1 MVKALKIFC
10 AGLIMAFIK
19 RSILIIISNYG
30 KKINFSEIASQILDT
45 KELFLETLFLVSIYY
60 IFEWFLKNF

>member
-19 RSILIIISNYG
+19 RSILIVIANYG
-30 KKINFSEIASQILDT
+30 KKIDFSEIASQILDT

-60 IFEWFLKNF
+60 IFEWFLKKF

>member
-19 RSILIIISNYG
+19 RSILIVVANYG
-30 KKINFSEIASQILDT
+30 KKIDFSEIASQILDT
-45 KELFLETLFLVSIYY
+45 KELFLGTLFLVSIYY
-60 IFEWFLKNF
+60 IFEWFLKKF

>member
-19 RSILIIISNYG
+19 RSILIVIANYG

-45 KELFLETLFLVSIYY
+45 KELFLETLFLISIYY
-60 IFEWFLKNF
+60 IFEWFLKKF

>member
-10 AGLIMAFIK
+10 AGLIMAIIK
-19 RSILIIISNYG
+19 RSILIVIANYG
-30 KKINFSEIASQILDT
+30 KKIDFSEIASQILDT

-60 IFEWFLKNF
+60 IFEWFLKKF

>member
-1 MVKALKIFC
+1 MVKVLKIFC
-10 AGLIMAFIK
+10 AGLIMAIIK
-19 RSILIIISNYG
+19 RSILIVIANYS

-60 IFEWFLKNF
+60 IFEWFLKKF

>member
-19 RSILIIISNYG
+19 RSILTVIANYG

>member
-1 MVKALKIFC
+1 
-10 AGLIMAFIK
+10 MAFIK
-19 RSILIIISNYG
+19 RSILIVVANYG
-30 KKINFSEIASQILDT
+30 KKIDFSEIASQILDT

>member
-10 AGLIMAFIK
+10 AGLIIAFIK
-19 RSILIIISNYG
+19 KSILIVIANYG
-30 KKINFSEIASQILDT
+30 KKIDFSEIASQILDT

>member
-19 RSILIIISNYG
+19 RSILIVIANYG

-60 IFEWFLKNF
+60 IFEWFLKKF

>member
-19 RSILIIISNYG
+19 RSILIVVANYG
-30 KKINFSEIASQILDT
+30 KKIDFSEIASQILDT

-60 IFEWFLKNF
+60 IFEWFLKKF

>member
-19 RSILIIISNYG
+19 RSILIVVANYG
-30 KKINFSEIASQILDT
+30 KKIDFSEIASQILDT
-45 KELFLETLFLVSIYY
+45 KELSLETLFLVSIYY
-60 IFEWFLKNF
+60 IFEWFLKKF

>member
-19 RSILIIISNYG
+19 RSILIVVANYG
-30 KKINFSEIASQILDT
+30 KKIDFSEIASQILDT

>member
-10 AGLIMAFIK
+10 AGLIMAIIK
-19 RSILIIISNYG
+19 RSILTVIANYG
-30 KKINFSEIASQILDT
+30 KKFKFSEIASQILDT
-45 KELFLETLFLVSIYY
+45 KELFLETLLLVSIYY

>member
-19 RSILIIISNYG
+19 RSILIVIANYS

-60 IFEWFLKNF
+60 IFEWFLKKF

>member
-19 RSILIIISNYG
+19 RSILIVIANYG
-30 KKINFSEIASQILDT
+30 KKINFSEIAFQILDT
-45 KELFLETLFLVSIYY
+45 KELFLETLFLVAIYY
-60 IFEWFLKNF
+60 IFEWILKKF

>member
-1 MVKALKIFC
+1 MVKVLKIFC
-10 AGLIMAFIK
+10 AGLIMAIIK
-19 RSILIIISNYG
+19 RSILIVIANYG

-60 IFEWFLKNF
+60 IFEWFLKKF

>member
-19 RSILIIISNYG
+19 RSILIVIANYG
-30 KKINFSEIASQILDT
+30 KKIDFSEIASQILDT

>member
-10 AGLIMAFIK
+10 AGLIMTFIK
-19 RSILIIISNYG
+19 RSILIVVANYG
-30 KKINFSEIASQILDT
+30 KKIDFSEIASQILDT

-60 IFEWFLKNF
+60 IFEWFLKKV

>member
-19 RSILIIISNYG
+19 RSILIVVANYG
-30 KKINFSEIASQILDT
+30 KKINFSEITSQILDT

>member
-19 RSILIIISNYG
+19 RSILIVIANYG
-30 KKINFSEIASQILDT
+30 KKIDFSEIASKILDT

-60 IFEWFLKNF
+60 IFEWFLKKF

>member
-10 AGLIMAFIK
+10 AGLIITIIK
-19 RSILIIISNYG
+19 RSILIVIANYG
-30 KKINFSEIASQILDT
+30 KKIDFSEIASQILDT

>member
-19 RSILIIISNYG
+19 RSILIVVANYG
-30 KKINFSEIASQILDT
+30 KKIDFSEIASQILDT

-60 IFEWFLKNF
+60 IFEWFLKKV

>member
-19 RSILIIISNYG
+19 RSILTVIANYG

-60 IFEWFLKNF
+60 IFEWFLKKF

>member
-60 IFEWFLKNF
+60 IFEWFLKKF

>member
-19 RSILIIISNYG
+19 RSILIVIANYG
-30 KKINFSEIASQILDT
+30 KKINFSEITSQILDT

>member
-19 RSILIIISNYG
+19 RSILIVVANYG
-30 KKINFSEIASQILDT
+30 KKIDFSEIASLLDT

-60 IFEWFLKNF
+60 IFEWFLKKF